1 MELLFSRKMLLITSA
16 VIFLS
21 LHVGVSF
28 STIELQ

>member
-1 MELLFSRKMLLITSA
+1 MLLITSA